1 MGIVVRVLVL
11 LIRSTSP
18 IASLQLFACECS
30 DLKQHKEKIVAYL
43 YIDQFVKVVYGAL
56 VLLRKIK
63 KKKFEL
69 LCFHHAYLV
78 QGTVLFTYQVP

>member
-11 LIRSTSP
+11 RSTSP

-30 DLKQHKEKIVAYL
+30 DLRQHNEKFVAYL
-43 YIDQFVKVVYGAL
+43 YNDQFVKVVYGAL

-63 KKKFEL
+63 KISLNYYVFIML
-69 LCFHHAYLV
+69 I
-78 QGTVLFTYQVP
+78 